1 MSKHHSQ
8 KQLSKFLLAAGCFLA
23 SATALAVPFSFST
36 GSPDGQI
43 ATLSQPA
50 GGTGGTG
57 IETETADDFILQNS
71 TMITSAT
78 FTGLIRSTVPVSDVS
93 QVVVEIY
100 RVFPKDSDTVRTP
113 NVPTRMNSPSDVAFD
128 SRDSAAVNKLSFTAT
143 GLGSFSAGNMVVNG
157 INPKPN
163 QQTQGEGPVSGQ
175 EVEFDVTFTTPF
187 VLPADHYFFVPQV
200 VVPGGFLWLSAP
212 KPIVAPGTPFPAG
225 STDLQAWIR
234 NENLAP
240 DWLRIGTDIV
250 GPPVTGGAA
259 PTFNMTF
266 SLAGQTVPEPATLAL
281 LGLAF
286 AGIGWARRR
295 KAN

>member
-1 MSKHHSQ
+1 MPKHHTP
-8 KQLSKFLLAAGCFLA
+8 KQLLKFLLAAGCFLA
-23 SATALAVPFSFST
+23 SATAIAVPFSFST
-36 GSPDGQI
+36 GDPDGKI

-50 GGTGGTG
+50 GGGGGTG

-71 TMITSAT
+71 TMITGAT

-93 QVVVEIY
+93 QVIVEIY
-100 RVFPKDSDTVRTP
+100 RVFPNDSDTVRIP
-113 NVPTRMNSPSDVAFD
+113 NVTTRMNSPSDVAFD
-128 SRDSAAVNKLSFTAT
+128 SRDSAGANQLSFTAA
-143 GLGSFSAGNMVVNG
+143 GIGAFSAGNMVVNG

-163 QQTQGEGPVSGQ
+163 QQTNGEGPVSGE
-175 EVEFDVTFTTPF
+175 EVKFDISFTTPF

-212 KPIVAPGTPFPAG
+212 KPITGGTGPFTG
-225 STDLQAWIR
+225 DLQAWIR

-250 GPPVTGGAA
+250 GPPATGGPA

-266 SLAGQTVPEPATLAL
+266 SLTGQTVPEPATLAL

-286 AGIGWARRR
+286 AGMGFARRLR
-295 KAN
+295 